1 LPQQESTVPSAPPL
15 SHPGSPSVATISNTY
30 QRHRYGLELI
40 TNLHQVCISTRRGDS
55 YVFTDTTRS
64 LLYTAAIDME
74 IQCWCYN
81 APKGPGITFN
91 LTNRNG
97 QHVLVVQRTICHSS
111 CTDTETTMTVH
122 VPPDVILGTI
132 ELKDLHC
139 VLCNPSGDIV
149 CEVDQDVSCCSCG
162 TPPYQVTPAGFP
174 RDTGS
179 IVSSSDGLL
188 ITFPAVLDVSTRT
201 LLLCCALNLQYTK
214 EE

>member
-111 CTDTETTMTVH
+111 CTDTET
-122 VPPDVILGTI
+122 
-132 ELKDLHC
+132 
-139 VLCNPSGDIV
+139 
-149 CEVDQDVSCCSCG
+149 
-162 TPPYQVTPAGFP
+162 VTPAGFP